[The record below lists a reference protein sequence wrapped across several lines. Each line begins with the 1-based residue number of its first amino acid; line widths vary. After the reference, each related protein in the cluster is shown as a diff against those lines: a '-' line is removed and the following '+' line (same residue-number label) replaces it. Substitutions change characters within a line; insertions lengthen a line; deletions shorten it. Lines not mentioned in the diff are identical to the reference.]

1 MSTNLSAA
9 GIGIKPLVSLRQHPK
24 LAVISCLLVL
34 IASLPLVWIKGKPNY
49 SSEAVVQVA
58 PRYMKTLKDDNE
70 LDFQSNS
77 QYRQFVQQQMS
88 TLLRYDI
95 LADGMKRAKVP
106 FRLAAESEQYAVDRL
121 RNLLQVAA
129 VPDTYMVRISMYGQN
144 KAQMAPLIN
153 SVVNVYLERARTEQV
168 FGRDDRISKLQNRQA
183 ELLKLIDEKSE
194 RRNQIAGELG
204 IATFSAEAGNPY
216 DKAIERLREALAEAK
231 IKRFDAEAHEKAFHQ
246 HGDTDPSVRSIMES
260 VSVDPGL
267 NSLKASLNNRRATLV
282 SGMAGLTAKHPGYE
296 QSQIELGDIDNE
308 LNRQT
313 DKLTNSV
320 RRNLESRFA
329 TASTQAKQLEA
340 QLQSELAEQEKSRGH
355 YATLFKEANEI
366 SGQITQTRK
375 EVETIQDRLN
385 FFAGE
390 TSSLGF
396 VRLVSAALPPE
407 IPQGP
412 GYKKLLLMAIL
423 AALGAGI
430 FIPIL
435 RDLLDRTI
443 HAPNDVISSFGFAPV
458 GWLIQSKDHDSALF
472 LDNQLRRLASALIR
486 EQDRTGIRIFGIS
499 SLQPGGG
506 ASSLT
511 QQLMNTFQNM
521 GIAALAVDANAFS
534 RDSFFDQS
542 TEYTIGEDL
551 PSQLAQLNSLRLK
564 ANGRHL
570 QAIDKLGVS
579 LEKMAETFRFVL
591 VDVPPLLVS
600 GDAELTLRATP
611 AILAVVEAEA
621 QSRGEVTRAARL
633 LQGIDPASIGVV
645 VNQVRP
651 LDGGGYVRDLMTEF
665 IEGRKTAKAGK
676 LTELWLTAQVI
687 GKACRSLM
695 QELYHPLRFSR
706 RSSHD
711 TL

>member
-1 MSTNLSAA
+1 MSAPLSAA

-34 IASLPLVWIKGKPNY
+34 IASLPIVWIKGK
-49 SSEAVVQVA
+49 SSFSTEAVVQVA
-58 PRYMKTLKDDNE
+58 PRYMKNLKDDNE

-88 TLLRYDI
+88 TIVRYDI
-95 LADGMKRAKVP
+95 LADGIKQAKIP
-106 FRLAAESEQYAVDRL
+106 FRLPNESEQYAVDRL
-121 RNLLQVAA
+121 RNLLNVSA
-129 VPDTYMVRISMYGQN
+129 VPDTYMVRIGMYGAD
-144 KAQMAPLIN
+144 KSQMAPLIN
-153 SVVNVYLERARTEQV
+153 SVVNVYLERARSEQV
-168 FGRDDRISKLQNRQA
+168 FGRDDRIHKLQERQA
-183 ELLKLIDEKSE
+183 ELLRQIDEKSE

-204 IATFSAEAGNPY
+204 VATFSAEAGNPY

-231 IKRFDAEAHEKAFHQ
+231 IKRFAADANQKAFHQ
-246 HGDTDPSVRSIMES
+246 HGDTDPSVRSILES

-282 SGMAGLTAKHPGYE
+282 SGMAGLTPKHPGYE
-296 QSQIELGDIDNE
+296 QSQIELNDIDNE

-313 DKLTNSV
+313 DKLTINV

-340 QLQSELAEQEKSRGH
+340 QLQAELAEQEKSRGH
-355 YATLFKEANEI
+355 YATLFKEANDL
-366 SGQITQTRK
+366 SGQIEQTRK
-375 EVETIQDRLN
+375 EVESIQDRLN

-390 TSSLGF
+390 NSSLGF

-412 GYKKLLLMAIL
+412 GRKKLLLMAL
-423 AALGAGI
+423 AAALAAGLL
-430 FIPIL
+430 IPIL

-458 GWLIQSKDHDSALF
+458 GWLIRSDDPQSASF
-472 LDNQLRRLASALIR
+472 LDDQVRRLASALIR
-486 EQDRTGIRIFGIS
+486 DQDRTNIRVFGIT

-506 ASSLT
+506 GSMLT
-511 QQLMNTFQNM
+511 QRLTQTFRQM
-521 GIAALAVDANAFS
+521 GIAAIAVDANAFS
-534 RDSFFDQS
+534 RDDFFADS
-542 TEYTIGEDL
+542 PLYTIGEPL
-551 PSQLAQLNSLRLK
+551 PDDLAQLSSLRLR
-564 ANGRHL
+564 AEGRHL
-570 QAIDKLGVS
+570 LAVDKLGQS
-579 LEKMAETFRFVL
+579 LVQMADTFRFVL

-621 QSRGEVTRAARL
+621 QSRGEVARAARL
-633 LQGIDPASIGVV
+633 LQGIDPASLGVV

-665 IEGRKTAKAGK
+665 IEGRKVPKASTLSEIVLTSKIIARAAKQLGTDLRRG
-676 LTELWLTAQVI
+676 LTQRGASNVT
-687 GKACRSLM
+687 
-695 QELYHPLRFSR
+695 H
-706 RSSHD
+706 
-711 TL
+711 